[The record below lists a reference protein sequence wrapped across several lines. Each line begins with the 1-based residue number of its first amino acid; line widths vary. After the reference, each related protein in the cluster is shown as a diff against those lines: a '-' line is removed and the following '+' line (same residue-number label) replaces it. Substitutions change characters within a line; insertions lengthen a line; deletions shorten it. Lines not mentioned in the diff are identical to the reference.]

1 MLTEHGVMGTAGSAR
16 PEVTVVEDGSD
27 SSEDPDFELGNS
39 SVHVACAFKVLW
51 SALHCCCI

>member
-1 MLTEHGVMGTAGSAR
+1 MGTAGSAR

-39 SVHVACAFKVLW
+39 SAHVACAFKVLW